1 MPLVMV
7 QASNLNTQQKR
18 TLGDRIMEAFHAEGI
33 PAASVVVLFQ
43 PDQSD
48 IYLDGGLLHEAQCQQ
63 PLIARPESRSGAFE
77 APRAPFV
84 PAYPQPQRMD
94 EDFKTRARRKKSE
107 LDDLKHQL
115 VVLLQTQGSLSSFS
129 AQEQLGLKDCDWAPA
144 TLRRFFTELDEEG
157 LIVKHGQ
164 KRGTR
169 YVWQGQ
175 VSHSSSTM
183 PKLVK
188 ASDTQ
193 NLDEHIE
200 GESADQGNED
210 REGEF

>member
-48 IYLDGGLLHEAQCQQ
+48 IYLDGGLLHEAQDQQ
-63 PLIARPESRSGAFE
+63 PLIARPENRSGAFE

-94 EDFKTRARRKKSE
+94 EDFKTRARRKNC
-107 LDDLKHQL
+107 
-115 VVLLQTQGSLSSFS
+115 SSCS
-129 AQEQLGLKDCDWAPA
+129 TASCARWRSTSCAATRAPWP
-144 TLRRFFTELDEEG
+144 R
-157 LIVKHGQ
+157 
-164 KRGTR
+164 
-169 YVWQGQ
+169 
-175 VSHSSSTM
+175 
-183 PKLVK
+183 
-188 ASDTQ
+188 
-193 NLDEHIE
+193 
-200 GESADQGNED
+200 
-210 REGEF
+210 